1 MIRRNKWEEE
11 NWEEERGGRL
21 ICVFYSRSDRDYYV
35 FLEGER
41 ERENEKENENEEE
54 EERREKTKVT
64 P

>member
-1 MIRRNKWEEE
+1 MRRRKRRKINM
-11 NWEEERGGRL
+11 RFLLAFRSRLLCFFGGR
-21 ICVFYSRSDRDYYV
+21 
-35 FLEGER
+35 ER